1 MMGVA
6 TMTNTKP
13 HQAKGLNT
21 AATKTV
27 KKADP
32 FASLK
37 SSIMIVSIAGTMAG
51 WLVLLN
57 QETDTPAMNSAVLSA
72 TVPQNSEMT
81 AEPMPIVDISQLRQ
95 VNEVA
100 PTEVIRVVARTRSS
114 Q

>member
-1 MMGVA
+1 
-6 TMTNTKP
+6 MTNTKS
-13 HQAKGLNT
+13 HQAKALNI
-21 AATKTV
+21 AAIKTV

-57 QETDTPAMNSAVLSA
+57 QEADTPAMNTAVLSA
-72 TVPQNSEMT
+72 TVPQNSKMT
-81 AEPMPIVDISQLRQ
+81 ADPMPIVDISQLRQ

-100 PTEVIRVVARTRSS
+100 PTEAIRVVARTRSS

>member
-1 MMGVA
+1 MRIA
-6 TMTNTKP
+6 IMTNTKS
-13 HQAKGLNT
+13 HQPKALNT
-21 AATKTV
+21 SATKTV

-57 QETDTPAMNSAVLSA
+57 QETDTPAMNTAVLSA
-72 TVPQNSEMT
+72 TVPQDSEMA
-81 AEPMPIVDISQLRQ
+81 AEPMPIVDIRQLRQ

-100 PTEVIRVVARTRSS
+100 PTEAIRVVARTRSS

>member
-1 MMGVA
+1 
-6 TMTNTKP
+6 MTNTKS
-13 HQAKGLNT
+13 HSTQAANKS
-21 AATKTV
+21 A

-37 SSIMIVSIAGTMAG
+37 SSIMIFSIAGTMAG

-57 QETDTPAMNSAVLSA
+57 QETDSQPVNTTILSTAV
-72 TVPQNSEMT
+72 SESGEMAKIPPT
-81 AEPMPIVDISQLRQ
+81 PIVNINQLRQ

-100 PTEVIRVVARTRSS
+100 PVEAITVVARTRSS

>member
-1 MMGVA
+1 
-6 TMTNTKP
+6 MTNTKS
-13 HQAKGLNT
+13 HQPKALNS
-21 AATKTV
+21 AVTKTG

-37 SSIMIVSIAGTMAG
+37 SSIMIASIAGTMAG

-57 QETDTPAMNSAVLSA
+57 QEADTPAMDTALLSA
-72 TVPQNSEMT
+72 TVPQNSKMT
-81 AEPMPIVDISQLRQ
+81 VEPMPIVDISQLRQ

-100 PTEVIRVVARTRSS
+100 PIEAIRVVARTRSS

>member
-1 MMGVA
+1 M
-6 TMTNTKP
+6 MTNTKS
-13 HQAKGLNT
+13 HQPKALNS

-27 KKADP
+27 KKADH

-57 QETDTPAMNSAVLSA
+57 QETDTPAMNTAVLST
-72 TVPQNSEMT
+72 TVSQNSEMS
-81 AEPMPIVDISQLRQ
+81 AEPLPIVDISQLRQ

-100 PTEVIRVVARTRSS
+100 PTETIRVVARTRSS
-114 Q
+114 E

>member
-1 MMGVA
+1 
-6 TMTNTKP
+6 MTNTKL
-13 HQAKGLNT
+13 HQPKALNT

-57 QETDTPAMNSAVLSA
+57 QETDTPAMNTAVLS
-72 TVPQNSEMT
+72 TTIPQDSEMT
-81 AEPMPIVDISQLRQ
+81 ADPMPIVDISQLRQ
-95 VNEVA
+95 VNEIA
-100 PTEVIRVVARTRSS
+100 PAQAIRVVARTRSS

>member
-1 MMGVA
+1 M
-6 TMTNTKP
+6 MTNIKS
-13 HQAKGLNT
+13 HQAKVLNT
-21 AATKTV
+21 DANKTA

-57 QETDTPAMNSAVLSA
+57 QEADAPAMDTAVLSA

-81 AEPMPIVDISQLRQ
+81 VEPTPIVDISQLRQ

-100 PTEVIRVVARTRSS
+100 PTEAIRVVARTRSS

>member
-1 MMGVA
+1 
-6 TMTNTKP
+6 MTNTKS
-13 HQAKGLNT
+13 HQPKALNI
-21 AATKTV
+21 AASKNA

-57 QETDTPAMNSAVLSA
+57 QETDTPAIDTAVLST
-72 TVPQNSEMT
+72 TVSQNSEM
-81 AEPMPIVDISQLRQ
+81 AVEPMPIVDISQLRK

-100 PTEVIRVVARTRSS
+100 PIETIRVVARTRSS

>member
-1 MMGVA
+1 
-6 TMTNTKP
+6 MTNTKS
-13 HQAKGLNT
+13 HQAQTLNT
-21 AATKTV
+21 ATTKTA

-51 WLVLLN
+51 WLLLLN
-57 QETDTPAMNSAVLSA
+57 QETNTAPVNTAVLSTA
-72 TVPQNSEMT
+72 ASGSSEMAIKPT
-81 AEPMPIVDISQLRQ
+81 PIVDIRQLRQ

-100 PTEVIRVVARTRSS
+100 PVEAIRVVARTRSS

>member
-1 MMGVA
+1 
-6 TMTNTKP
+6 MTNTKS
-13 HQAKGLNT
+13 HQPKALNT

-57 QETDTPAMNSAVLSA
+57 QETDTPAMNTVVLSA
-72 TVPQNSEMT
+72 TVPQDSEVT
-81 AEPMPIVDISQLRQ
+81 TEPMPIVDISQLRQ

-100 PTEVIRVVARTRSS
+100 PTEAIRVVARTRSS

>member
-1 MMGVA
+1 M
-6 TMTNTKP
+6 MTNTKSN
-13 HQAKGLNT
+13 QAKDLNI
-21 AATKTV
+21 ATTKAV

-57 QETDTPAMNSAVLSA
+57 QETDTPAIDTAVLST
-72 TVPQNSEMT
+72 TVSQNSEM
-81 AEPMPIVDISQLRQ
+81 AVEPMPIVDISQLRK

-100 PTEVIRVVARTRSS
+100 PIETIRVVARTRSS

>member
-1 MMGVA
+1 
-6 TMTNTKP
+6 MTNTKS
-13 HQAKGLNT
+13 HQPKALNT

-57 QETDTPAMNSAVLSA
+57 QETDTPAMNTAVLSA

-95 VNEVA
+95 VNEVEPA
-100 PTEVIRVVARTRSS
+100 QAMRVVARTRSS

>member
-1 MMGVA
+1 M
-6 TMTNTKP
+6 MTNTKSN
-13 HQAKGLNT
+13 QAKGLNT

-57 QETDTPAMNSAVLSA
+57 QETDTPAIDTAVLST
-72 TVPQNSEMT
+72 TVSQNSEM
-81 AEPMPIVDISQLRQ
+81 AVEPMPIVDISQLRQ

-100 PTEVIRVVARTRSS
+100 PVQAIRVVARTRSS

>member
-1 MMGVA
+1 M
-6 TMTNTKP
+6 MTNTKSN
-13 HQAKGLNT
+13 QAKGLNT

-51 WLVLLN
+51 WLILLN
-57 QETDTPAMNSAVLSA
+57 QEIDTPAINTTVLST
-72 TVPQNSEMT
+72 TVSQNSEM
-81 AEPMPIVDISQLRQ
+81 AAKSMPIIDISQLRQ

-100 PTEVIRVVARTRSS
+100 PTEAIRVVARTRSS

>member
-1 MMGVA
+1 
-6 TMTNTKP
+6 
-13 HQAKGLNT
+13 
-21 AATKTV
+21 
-27 KKADP
+27 
-32 FASLK
+32 
-37 SSIMIVSIAGTMAG
+37 
-51 WLVLLN
+51 
-57 QETDTPAMNSAVLSA
+57 MNSAVLSA

>member
-1 MMGVA
+1 MI
-6 TMTNTKP
+6 NTKS
-13 HQAKGLNT
+13 HQPKALNT
-21 AATKTV
+21 GATKTV

-51 WLVLLN
+51 WLILLN
-57 QETDTPAMNSAVLSA
+57 QETDTPAINTAVLSA

-95 VNEVA
+95 VNEVEPA
-100 PTEVIRVVARTRSS
+100 QAMTVVARTRSS